1 MSHNNHAISGHYV
14 VAPSKPR
21 AHMTPTD
28 RLPMVYRP
36 GALDANALPSRAG
49 NTLTYRDGRKEQ
61 IK

>member
-1 MSHNNHAISGHYV
+1 MTHNSHATQGH

-21 AHMTPTD
+21 SHMSHTD

-36 GALDANALPSRAG
+36 GALDATRLPSRAG
-49 NTLTYRDGRKEQ
+49 NTLTYPDGRKEQ

>member
-1 MSHNNHAISGHYV
+1 MSHNNHAISGTFV

-21 AHMTPTD
+21 AHMTATD
-28 RLPMVYRP
+28 HLPMVYRP
-36 GALDANALPSRAG
+36 GALDASKLPRRAG

>member
-1 MSHNNHAISGHYV
+1 MSHNNHAISNSYV

-36 GALDANALPSRAG
+36 GALDASALPSCSN

-61 IK
+61 VK

>member
-1 MSHNNHAISGHYV
+1 MSHNNHAISGSYA

-36 GALDANALPSRAG
+36 GALDASKLPSRAG
-49 NTLTYRDGRKEQ
+49 DTLAYIDGRKEQ
-61 IK
+61 VK